1 MSSGTVAPVRDTSS
15 LDITVAVL
23 TIYGGEIKLPT
34 DFNGFVEEGETRIK
48 VVIRGG
54 SFNVDV
60 SEYLYSGYEVEYKDG
75 LYTVVTK

>member
-1 MSSGTVAPVRDTSS
+1 M
-15 LDITVAVL
+15 AVL

-54 SFNVDV
+54 SFNIDV
-60 SEYLYSGYEVEYKDG
+60 SQYLDDAYTVEYNNG
-75 LYTVVTK
+75 LYTVVAK